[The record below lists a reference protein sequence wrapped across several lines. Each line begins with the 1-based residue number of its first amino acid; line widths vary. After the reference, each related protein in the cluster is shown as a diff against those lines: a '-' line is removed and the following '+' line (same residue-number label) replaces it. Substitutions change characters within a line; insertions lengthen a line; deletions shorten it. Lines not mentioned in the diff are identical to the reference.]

1 MWPRLVALG
10 AATMEFVGTTRNS
23 KQYIMD
29 AYQFNGLSKL
39 LCLPPATL
47 RRCIAIAFTTTA
59 VLPLLACTQNL
70 NWRVVQLAN
79 LRTMLP
85 CKPDQASRPIALG
98 DQTVT
103 MDMMGC
109 EVDKALFTVS
119 HIQATQAAD
128 VAQAAG
134 LLSQLRAASLASV
147 AAHRIS
153 PAANSGDAQHS
164 LDVQVDGTRPTGTPV
179 QARFK
184 WLLQGQHIYQL
195 AVYADHLTDEQ
206 TETLLREAKLQ

>member
-1 MWPRLVALG
+1 
-10 AATMEFVGTTRNS
+10 MEFVGTTRIS

-47 RRCIAIAFTTTA
+47 RRCIAIALTTTA

-85 CKPDQASRPIALG
+85 CKPEQASRPIALG

-119 HIQATQAAD
+119 HIQDTHAAD

-134 LLSQLRAASLASV
+134 LLIPLRAASLASV

-153 PAANSGDAQHS
+153 PAANTAPIPPPIAGTHSTAWMYRWTEPGPRAPRCKPASSGCSRASTSISWRCMQI
-164 LDVQVDGTRPTGTPV
+164 T
-179 QARFK
+179 
-184 WLLQGQHIYQL
+184 
-195 AVYADHLTDEQ
+195 
-206 TETLLREAKLQ
+206 